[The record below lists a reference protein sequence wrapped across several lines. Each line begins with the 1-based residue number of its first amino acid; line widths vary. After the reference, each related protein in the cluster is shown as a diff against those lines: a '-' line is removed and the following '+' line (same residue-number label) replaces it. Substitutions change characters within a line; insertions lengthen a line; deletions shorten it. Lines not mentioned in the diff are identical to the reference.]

1 MKSKIFALI
10 LIVSLAAASCG
21 PQHSE
26 NLLRRHSRLGGHS
39 RNH

>member
-21 PQHSE
+21 RP
-26 NLLRRHSRLGGHS
+26 GGHS